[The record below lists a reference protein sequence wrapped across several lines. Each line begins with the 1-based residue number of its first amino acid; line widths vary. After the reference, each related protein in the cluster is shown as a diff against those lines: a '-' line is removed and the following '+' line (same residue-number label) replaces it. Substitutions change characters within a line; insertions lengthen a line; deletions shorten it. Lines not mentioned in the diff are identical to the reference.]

1 MNTLTQSNTE
11 QLEAE
16 NQEVLELART
26 LMHEVAELELQV
38 KSVSKQRDIYRNKYL
53 LQRHINADLRDHLPA

>member
-1 MNTLTQSNTE
+1 MHTLTQSNTE

-26 LMHEVAELELQV
+26 LMHEVAELELKF
-38 KSVSKQRDIYRNKYL
+38 KSASKQRDIYRNKYL
-53 LQRHINADLRDHLPA
+53 LQRHINADLRQHNLD